1 MSAFALYLFFMLD
14 SFRSVADAFLFLSI
28 VMLCIGLTIF
38 GIGFLV
44 FRSDTTVDDRLRISD
59 ANEWCEKWLR
69 VWKWWRSI
77 LIPVFCVS
85 LTFLVF
91 LPNTK
96 QAVAIYVIPKVIN
109 AAAHNKELM
118 ELPQEV
124 VKMAKLY
131 LNKVMVKWSKDIE
144 KDLYK
149 DAVDTS
155 KTIAVDSATSP
166 FDMVKVEQAAKD
178 AKEAYDKAMQAL
190 DAAKK
195 VSNSLTK

>member
-109 AAAHNKELM
+109 AAAQNKELM

-131 LNKVMVKWSKDIE
+131 LNKVMVKWSEEIQE
-144 KDLYK
+144 DLSSE
-149 DAVDTS
+149 DNSDSVDTVVS
-155 KTIAVDSATSP
+155 DSALTP
-166 FDMVKVEQAAKD
+166 MARAEQAARD
-178 AKEAYDKAMQAL
+178 AKEAYDKTMLAL
-190 DAAKK
+190 ESAKK
-195 VSNSLTK
+195 VIDPVK